1 MTCRKWKPTST
12 WTCRRWR
19 RRDAPDAAVIVL
31 GIDPG
36 TATTGYG
43 VVSGDGTRPPTLV
56 ECGVIRTRARD
67 ALPNRLREIHE
78 GVTELIAR
86 HRPTAIVVED
96 VFYAKNVRTTVVLG
110 HARGVVLL
118 AGAQA
123 MIDVYEYPPAE
134 IKKAVVGSGAASKE
148 QVQFMLTRLLRL
160 KAVPSPSDA
169 ADGVAAALTFLMTA
183 RVPKI
188 AAGHVLLPS
197 PFSTKTTV
205 TGSRR

>member
-1 MTCRKWKPTST
+1 M
-12 WTCRRWR
+12 
-19 RRDAPDAAVIVL
+19 IVL

-43 VVSGDGTRPPTLV
+43 VVSGDGMRPPTLL

-67 ALPNRLREIHE
+67 GLPERLREIHE

-86 HRPTAIVVED
+86 HRPTAIAVED

-123 MIDVYEYPPAE
+123 RIEVHEFPPAE
-134 IKKAVVGSGAASKE
+134 IKKAVVGSG
-148 QVQFMLTRLLRL
+148 
-160 KAVPSPSDA
+160 
-169 ADGVAAALTFLMTA
+169 GVSSI
-183 RVPKI
+183 V
-188 AAGHVLLPS
+188 
-197 PFSTKTTV
+197 
-205 TGSRR
+205 